1 MIKFIISI
9 CYILISFLDKID
21 YKYYHNKLL
30 DNYKTINDIDISEYG
45 IEILSDTGFHPLTN
59 LMITKPFEQY
69 IIKLENGYEL
79 NCADKH
85 KVYDKYLNEI
95 FVEDLKIGDEI
106 ITDKGPKKI
115 ISITYKNQKIS
126 MCDTTVDHQDHRF
139 YSNGILSH
147 NSVVT
152 AIYCLWK
159 ILFNIDKSGLILSKS
174 AAAGVDLLGKIKDM
188 FMNLPY
194 YLKPGVYKWNQ
205 HEIAFDNN
213 SNIGT
218 EAFSPTAGLGKTIN
232 FLILDEFAW
241 CPNNEVEMFYMNILP
256 TITTMPDSNVCIMS
270 TQNGFNFFYTLWKGA
285 NEQGEDW
292 NGYAPYKVD
301 WWQVPQF
308 NEQTKKWEKRTEE
321 WKRQQIGILGSE
333 ANFYYQYGTTFSASD
348 KCIVNRV
355 VLEDLHNN
363 EVRFLNIPAIIK
375 YYKEK
380 HNLEFNF
387 GISILHPEFLYFN
400 PKYDFSRLSTGFF
413 IVLCDLAEGGGND
426 FTTFNILEMVDKDRF
441 EQIGYWH
448 ANTVNLE
455 QASVE
460 FWLLVNQ
467 LFAGNNE
474 RVMYSIEWNTYGGL
488 FFNYLMNLNEP
499 DYYREYYWRFNIAP
513 ELDLNNV
520 VRYKQRFEV
529 DEGGIK
535 IKKTKL
541 IPGIRFNGQ
550 NKVTACSLLKL
561 MLENNYIR
569 IFDFFTISEIE
580 NFEDKNGNGSYEASY
595 GHDDIVMT
603 LAQIPMLQQTAKYKQ
618 MCEDI
623 EGLRHINAAPEIWNP
638 YEELAKANYNMFNN
652 EETSTTFSI

>member
-1 MIKFIISI
+1 MSKYTETEYEFNPVKDLKGLEQAQSVVWSTKALEVAVDAIKKGLPLKVNPFIGNNTKLLKPELVFKRTEEEINDYIRCMNDVIYFASK
-9 CYILISFLDKID
+9 CYIKQPEGLKPCILRDYQEEYLRHLQNNRFSIFLACRQAGK
-21 YKYYHNKLL
+21 
-30 DNYKTINDIDISEYG
+30 
-45 IEILSDTGFHPLTN
+45 
-59 LMITKPFEQY
+59 
-69 IIKLENGYEL
+69 
-79 NCADKH
+79 
-85 KVYDKYLNEI
+85 
-95 FVEDLKIGDEI
+95 
-106 ITDKGPKKI
+106 
-115 ISITYKNQKIS
+115 
-126 MCDTTVDHQDHRF
+126 
-139 YSNGILSH
+139 
-147 NSVVT
+147 SVVT

-448 ANTVNLE
+448 ANTINLE

-499 DYYREYYWRFNIAP
+499 DYYREYSWRFNICP

-535 IKKTKL
+535 LKKTKL

-561 MLENNYIR
+561 MIENKYIR
-569 IFDFFTISEIE
+569 ILDFFTISEIE

-603 LAQIPMLQQTAKYKQ
+603 LAQIPMLQQTPKYKQ
-618 MCEDI
+618 MCEDL

-638 YEELAKANYNMFNN
+638 YEQLAATNYQVFNDDNM
-652 EETSTTFSI
+652 STTFSI